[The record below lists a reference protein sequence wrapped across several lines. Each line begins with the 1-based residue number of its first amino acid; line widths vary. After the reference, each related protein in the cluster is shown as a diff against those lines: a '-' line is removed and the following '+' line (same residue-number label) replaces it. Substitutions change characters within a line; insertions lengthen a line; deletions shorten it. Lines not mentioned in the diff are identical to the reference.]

1 MYKNNTG
8 NLLKVVEH
16 WQTMVSTCRSYW
28 WCVGSSVAAHESPN
42 GFGAAFLALSSNASG
57 EVHYCKNIKIH
68 LRSFDS
74 LFFLCTDLRFF
85 FDSPLYKF

>member
-16 WQTMVSTCRSYW
+16 WRTMVSTCRSYW
-28 WCVGSSVAAHESPN
+28 RCVGSSVAAHERPN
-42 GFGAAFLALSSNASG
+42 GFGVAFLALSSNARG

-68 LRSFDS
+68 LQSFDS